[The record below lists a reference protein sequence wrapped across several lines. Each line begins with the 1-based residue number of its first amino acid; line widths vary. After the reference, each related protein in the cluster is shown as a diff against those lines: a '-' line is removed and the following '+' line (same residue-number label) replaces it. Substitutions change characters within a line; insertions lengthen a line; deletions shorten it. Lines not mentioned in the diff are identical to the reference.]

1 MQFHKALITLND
13 NISKLQFSTQ
23 HDMKRSPTTDD
34 ESTFDVITR
43 TSCNKM
49 FTEEF
54 EQHISSVVDDILYE
68 SKELLSKLG
77 THYQREILDIVVH
90 TDRILNY
97 YFTNNQYKGI
107 EETVQG
113 FDLFNNE
120 MYQLGMMDY
129 DKIET
134 RTEPKEEFY
143 LILITQI
150 ERLKSELSELLF
162 NEKEEVKPITKL
174 EWNTSA
180 DNLGLLLIELC
191 KKGWIEIPRSKGEP
205 SMRKLSFVCS
215 DIFDFNGSK
224 GPKTGTQRSLE
235 NVVTGQTLQSE
246 IKTKLLDIPSPDQL

>member
-1 MQFHKALITLND
+1 MQFHKALKPLID
-13 NISKLQFSTQ
+13 SIAKLQFSTQ
-23 HDMKRSPTTDD
+23 HEMKPSPSIDD
-34 ESTFDVITR
+34 SSTFDVVTR
-43 TSCNKM
+43 VSCNKM

-54 EQHISSVVDDILYE
+54 EQHISSVINTIINE

-77 THYQREILDIVVH
+77 THYQREILDIIIH
-90 TDRILNY
+90 TDRLQY
-97 YFTNNQYKGI
+97 HYFINDEYKGI
-107 EETVQG
+107 EEIIKG
-113 FDLFNNE
+113 LDLFNNE

-143 LILITQI
+143 RILITQI